1 MKISFSGFLMVLLTA
16 VMLGQMTASTYVCT
30 KDMCGMEMPVEEAA
44 DEDTDNEG
52 ELDKLF
58 QSTVIE
64 NTDLSY
70 SVSHHS
76 FFKANLSE
84 LIEEI
89 VPPPPKA

>member
-1 MKISFSGFLMVLLTA
+1 MKISFSGFLVVLLTLA
-16 VMLGQMTASTYVCT
+16 LLGQMTASTYVC
-30 KDMCGMEMPVEEAA
+30 KNMCGMEMPVEESA

-84 LIEEI
+84 RIQEI
-89 VPPPPKA
+89 VSPPPKA

>member
-1 MKISFSGFLMVLLTA
+1 MKCSFSGFLVILLTL

-30 KDMCGMEMPVEEAA
+30 SDMCGMELPVEETA
-44 DEDTDNEG
+44 DEDADNEG

-58 QSTVIE
+58 VSTDIE

-76 FFKANLSE
+76 LFMDDLSE
-84 LIEEI
+84 LIQEI

>member
-1 MKISFSGFLMVLLTA
+1 MKNRFSGFLVVILTV

-30 KDMCGMEMPVEEAA
+30 KDLCGMELPAEEAA
-44 DEDTDNEG
+44 DEDTDSEG